1 MFSVSLRWSSSHS
14 IPIIFRFVVFMFSQ
28 NFWMFFVKNL
38 FELMFSLTDEIVSYS
53 YLQPLRVPFSS
64 FLFCSSTSYSG
75 CLSLWEL
82 FFVCSC
88 LLMIFCCVLLIIF
101 LFWKY
106 CLDFIKDFVEFIEH
120 FVNYTDSTSTL
131 YFNSVKSYGSW
142 SWNIFVLIFCFIC
155 FSGLLLDTYN
165 CLIFCPLDYYLY
177 VVSLLY
183 FTFNYVSLD
192 GKFIVLCLSI
202 LPVSASQ
209 LELNPFSFKVV
220 TNQEGL
226 LPVVS

>member
-88 LLMIFCCVLLIIF
+88 SLMIFCCVLLIIF
-101 LFWKY
+101 LFLKY

-131 YFNSVKSYGSW
+131 YFNSVKSYGS
-142 SWNIFVLIFCFIC
+142 
-155 FSGLLLDTYN
+155 
-165 CLIFCPLDYYLY
+165 
-177 VVSLLY
+177 
-183 FTFNYVSLD
+183 
-192 GKFIVLCLSI
+192 
-202 LPVSASQ
+202 
-209 LELNPFSFKVV
+209 
-220 TNQEGL
+220 
-226 LPVVS
+226 